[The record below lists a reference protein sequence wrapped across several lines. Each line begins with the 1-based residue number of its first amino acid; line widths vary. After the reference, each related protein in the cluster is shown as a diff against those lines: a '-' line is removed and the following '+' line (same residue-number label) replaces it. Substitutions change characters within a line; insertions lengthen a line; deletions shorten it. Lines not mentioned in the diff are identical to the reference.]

1 MSEQL
6 PDGWTQAALGDIA
19 KWGSGGTP
27 SRINPN
33 YYGGDIPWVK
43 TGDLGPKKLSVA
55 SEFITDEG
63 LQNSSAK
70 IFPKGSVA
78 IAMYGATIGK
88 TSILDIDASTNQACA
103 VAIPLQGIDRVFI
116 YYLLNNEKENFIKK
130 GKGGAQPNI
139 SQEILKAHLIQLP
152 PLNEQIR
159 IADKLDSVLAKVDA
173 AQTRLEKI
181 PTLLKRFRQA
191 VLAAATSGELTR
203 EWRETSET
211 RNDFLTWKFSNIPG
225 SWKIKLLPEV
235 SEARL
240 GKMLDKN
247 KNQGVPTRYLGNIN
261 VRWGKFDLDD
271 LKEILISEK
280 EREELKIQDGDLLL
294 CEGGEPGR
302 GAVWK
307 GEKCDLTFQK
317 ALHRVR
323 FDGSVLPEFALFC
336 IENDYF
342 QNRLSLLYTGTTIKH
357 LTGKALKKYPI
368 PVPPVDEQKEIV
380 RRVESL
386 FTLADTVEKQYL
398 EAKKRIDR
406 LTQSLLAKAFRGEL
420 VPQDPNDEPAAELLK
435 RIQAERLARPSP
447 KRISRERC
455 ASRCSAHPTS

>member
-1 MSEQL
+1 MTHAQQNWSAVPLVEL
-6 PDGWTQAALGDIA
+6 LSTLETGGRPKGGVRDIA
-19 KWGSGGTP
+19 DGIPSLGGEHLSYEGKFKFERLKFIPEEFANSLKSG
-27 SRINPN
+27 
-33 YYGGDIPWVK
+33 
-43 TGDLGPKKLSVA
+43 KLSVDDVLVVKDGA
-55 SEFITDEG
+55 TTGKTVRVGKDFPFETAYVNEHVYLCRPSRNINSQYITYFLRSDEG
-63 LQNSSAK
+63 QKA
-70 IFPKGSVA
+70 
-78 IAMYGATIGK
+78 
-88 TSILDIDASTNQACA
+88 ILDNFRGAAQGGITKAFAENVLVP
-103 VAIPLQGIDRVFI
+103 VA
-116 YYLLNNEKENFIKK
+116 
-130 GKGGAQPNI
+130 
-139 SQEILKAHLIQLP
+139 

-173 AQTRLEKI
+173 AQARLEKI

-398 EAKKRIDR
+398 ETKKRIDR

-435 RIQAERLARPSP
+435 RIQAERNAQPP
-447 KRISRERC
+447 MKNKRKQQ
-455 ASRCSAHPTS
+455 A

>member
-6 PDGWTQAALGDIA
+6 PDGWAQAALGDIA

-27 SRINPN
+27 SRINPS
-33 YYGGDIPWVK
+33 YYGGGIPWVK

-55 SEFITDEG
+55 SEFITAEG

-103 VAIPLQGIDRVFI
+103 VAIPLQGIDRVFT

-173 AQTRLEKI
+173 AQARLEKI
-181 PTLLKRFRQA
+181 PTLLKRFRQS

-203 EWRETSET
+203 EWRET
-211 RNDFLTWKFSNIPG
+211 NGIHLDQW
-225 SWKIKLLPEV
+225 SWKKLSDIAEIQGGVTKDSKKQSDVDEEIPYLRVANVQRGYLDLTEIKTIRIPSSKLEKLLLESGDV
-235 SEARL
+235 LFNEGGDLDKLGRGWIWENQITRCSFQNHVFRARL
-240 GKMLDKN
+240 YDSTNNPKYVSWWGNTEGHEYFIRQGKQTTNLASIN
-247 KNQGVPTRYLGNIN
+247 KTILSNLPINMPPT
-261 VRWGKFDLDD
+261 
-271 LKEILISEK
+271 E
-280 EREELKIQDGDLLL
+280 
-294 CEGGEPGR
+294 
-302 GAVWK
+302 
-307 GEKCDLTFQK
+307 
-317 ALHRVR
+317 
-323 FDGSVLPEFALFC
+323 
-336 IENDYF
+336 
-342 QNRLSLLYTGTTIKH
+342 
-357 LTGKALKKYPI
+357 
-368 PVPPVDEQKEIV
+368 EQKEIV

-398 EAKKRIDR
+398 AAKQRLDR

-435 RIQAERLARPSP
+435 RIQAERNAQPP
-447 KRISRERC
+447 VKNKRKQQ
-455 ASRCSAHPTS
+455 A